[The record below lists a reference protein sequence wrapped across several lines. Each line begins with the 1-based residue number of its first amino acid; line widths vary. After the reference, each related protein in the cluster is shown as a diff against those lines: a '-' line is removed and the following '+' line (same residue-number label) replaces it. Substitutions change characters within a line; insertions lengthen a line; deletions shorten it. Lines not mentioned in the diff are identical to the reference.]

1 MKRNIGFYKIVYSRL
16 KRDRRALLGLL
27 ILFIIIAFAFLG
39 PFLSKY
45 GEDYINY
52 SNIKSAPSVEHILG
66 TDKVGRDV
74 LTRLMY
80 GGRISIM
87 IGIFSVLLQ
96 AIMAVILGIVSG
108 YYGGMLDTL
117 IMRFTDVVMSIPVLP
132 ILIVLGAIFSDMKIS
147 DKERIFLIVAILS
160 ILQWP
165 SLARI
170 VRGEVLKLK
179 NKEFMLAAD
188 ILGISDR
195 RKMFSHIF
203 PNVLPQI
210 IVFSTLSVGGNI
222 MMESTLSFLGLGITE
237 PSASWGNMIQVVGDF
252 YTFDH
257 YPWLWIPPGICI
269 FLTVM
274 SINLLGDSLREAVD
288 TK

>member
-1 MKRNIGFYKIVYSRL
+1 
-16 KRDRRALLGLL
+16 
-27 ILFIIIAFAFLG
+27 
-39 PFLSKY
+39 
-45 GEDYINY
+45 
-52 SNIKSAPSVEHILG
+52 
-66 TDKVGRDV
+66 
-74 LTRLMY
+74 
-80 GGRISIM
+80 
-87 IGIFSVLLQ
+87 
-96 AIMAVILGIVSG
+96 
-108 YYGGMLDTL
+108 
-117 IMRFTDVVMSIPVLP
+117 
-132 ILIVLGAIFSDMKIS
+132 
-147 DKERIFLIVAILS
+147 
-160 ILQWP
+160 
-165 SLARI
+165 
-170 VRGEVLKLK
+170 
-179 NKEFMLAAD
+179 
-188 ILGISDR
+188 
-195 RKMFSHIF
+195 MFSHIF